1 MRAVQWA
8 VGTWCPRA
16 TEGGHATLSSFRCD
30 FEDTAQ
36 YCVSAMNT
44 QGELSAIASIVVKST
59 LFFSHHL
66 TLTRARVTFP
76 HKEIV
81 QNDAACEKLPL
92 PLHNCKLDMQL
103 ISK

>member
-1 MRAVQWA
+1 
-8 VGTWCPRA
+8 
-16 TEGGHATLSSFRCD
+16 
-30 FEDTAQ
+30 
-36 YCVSAMNT
+36 MNT

-59 LFFSHHL
+59 LFFL

-81 QNDAACEKLPL
+81 QNDAACEKWPL

-103 ISK
+103 IAK